1 MFSKFSHLKLP
12 WKISFEAFSV
22 KYSLIGV
29 TENHVFSQTKEIDF
43 LSVFFSLFFLE
54 FFVYLYENIDIY
66 ENNISSIFH
75 LFYTS
80 RESKVGWIP
89 SLGSFIKAVR
99 YLLESRMVQLYL
111 FVVLQAPNNHWKLFL
126 LKQYG
131 GQLTLMLLNKYKNI
145 SAQKNLVLC
154 V

>member
-54 FFVYLYENIDIY
+54 FFVFFYEEYLFIFMKILVYTKI
-66 ENNISSIFH
+66 IFH
-75 LFYTS
+75 PY
-80 RESKVGWIP
+80 
-89 SLGSFIKAVR
+89 FI
-99 YLLESRMVQLYL
+99 Y
-111 FVVLQAPNNHWKLFL
+111 F
-126 LKQYG
+126 
-131 GQLTLMLLNKYKNI
+131 I
-145 SAQKNLVLC
+145 LVENRK
-154 V
+154 